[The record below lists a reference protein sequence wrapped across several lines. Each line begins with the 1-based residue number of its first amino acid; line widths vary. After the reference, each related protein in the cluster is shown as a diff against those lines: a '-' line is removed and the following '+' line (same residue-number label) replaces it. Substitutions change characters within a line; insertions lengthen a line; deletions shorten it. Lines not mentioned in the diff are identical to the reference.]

1 VLCKPLQRS
10 ERPRSAEV
18 SRQAPR
24 ETLATPRRPPPPRL
38 PSTLHPRELA
48 SSSTLYLSRPL
59 RTAMAQRTAGGL
71 LRRSLGLAPPT
82 TPRALST
89 SATTPAEGEAATKAR
104 RNKKKN
110 LFDVA
115 QFLPDWGVGYRVA
128 KTTWRD
134 VSYQI
139 TKINLYKD
147 GRHGKAWG
155 IRHKAGESSLPPA
168 YCPLI

>member
-1 VLCKPLQRS
+1 
-10 ERPRSAEV
+10 
-18 SRQAPR
+18 
-24 ETLATPRRPPPPRL
+24 
-38 PSTLHPRELA
+38 
-48 SSSTLYLSRPL
+48 
-59 RTAMAQRTAGGL
+59 MAQRTAGGL

-155 IRHKAGESSLPPA
+155 IRHKIVVCTRL
-168 YCPLI
+168 C